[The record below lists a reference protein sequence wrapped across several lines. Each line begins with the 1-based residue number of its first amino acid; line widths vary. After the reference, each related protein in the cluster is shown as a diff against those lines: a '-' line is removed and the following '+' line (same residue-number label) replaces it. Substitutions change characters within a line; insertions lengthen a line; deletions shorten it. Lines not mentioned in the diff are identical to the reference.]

1 METNFTE
8 KSFYCPTDIGNYGDS
23 MQLDSGQELINL
35 EGTKNGYNVEASV
48 RVVGDVR
55 VIFRD
60 QVYRNAGR
68 MPKELLDCYRNHKNP
83 EEIATSDGEEYE
95 TPYYCD
101 MNNWLEKFIV
111 VRDAEGKV
119 VDDSYNE
126 VIDFI
131 DDNTPEGWKKAL
143 LKDIENLFK
152 DENLI

>member
-1 METNFTE
+1 
-8 KSFYCPTDIGNYGDS
+8 
-23 MQLDSGQELINL
+23 
-35 EGTKNGYNVEASV
+35 
-48 RVVGDVR
+48 
-55 VIFRD
+55 
-60 QVYRNAGR
+60 

-101 MNNWLEKFIV
+101 MNNWLEEFIV
-111 VRDAEGKV
+111 VRDTEGKI
-119 VDDSYNE
+119 VDDSYSE

-143 LKDIENLFK
+143 LEDIENLFK